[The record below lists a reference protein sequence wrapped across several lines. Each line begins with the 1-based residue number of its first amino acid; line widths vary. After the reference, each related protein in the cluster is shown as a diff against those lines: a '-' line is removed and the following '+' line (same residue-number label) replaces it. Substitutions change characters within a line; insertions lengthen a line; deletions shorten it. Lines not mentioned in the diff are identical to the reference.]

1 MNKTKR
7 FSFAVLFTVL
17 LFSQNNVL
25 ASNKKHKH
33 QNHKH
38 RSSASTLSTSGTD
51 SLSYTGP
58 LDDCLRSGRLYERVS
73 DLESVCTPNYVHYF
87 PRVDK
92 KIQAVVRN
100 KPKAIKI
107 GSFNLFHL
115 GDDQTPLK
123 NMKLM
128 AQVIDH
134 WDVVGVQEL
143 MPLPKDWSVAN
154 RQIDELLVD
163 EKGQLKTF
171 PYQDWDV
178 VKPGYLQLLE
188 ALREKDKSWALIM
201 QASAEGEGN
210 TGEMAGFFYRSSQVK
225 LKELSYC
232 PKDLSADIRGNFP
245 QQNLGCGLQVNPAD
259 RALMSRLPFVASF
272 QAGAFDFIAITA
284 HLRFHAAMDTGD
296 LAEQKK
302 AVCENALSAKCKI
315 QKDYI
320 GRFFET
326 MVTAKEMSVL
336 SKLDDDVIFMGDFNL
351 EMKRNNISMWKA
363 ALRPGPGAS
372 VYQTEKTTL
381 SLNNSGLAS
390 NYDHFVFNQENTPEC
405 KASSIRNFNYI
416 LPDKKSKDLLEMS
429 GFISQY
435 ARTDMQQK
443 FIAAKK
449 DNLDRMI
456 KPNKATN
463 PTAPRQLNEKEKA
476 EMLNKYDRALARLNQ
491 YKIGPA
497 FEMLSDHI
505 PIEMTCQIAE
515 QGN

>member
-1 MNKTKR
+1 MSKIKN
-7 FSFAVLFTVL
+7 FLLVAIAALV

-25 ASNKKHKH
+25 AYNKKNKH
-33 QNHKH
+33 QKNQH
-38 RSSASTLSTSGTD
+38 RSSASTMSTS
-51 SLSYTGP
+51 SSNILSYTGP

-92 KIQAVVRN
+92 NIQATIQNEIRS
-100 KPKAIKI
+100 IKI
-107 GSFNLFHL
+107 GSFNMFHL

-123 NMKLM
+123 NMKMM
-128 AQVIDH
+128 AQIIDH
-134 WDVVGVQEL
+134 WDVVGSQEL
-143 MPLPKDWSVAN
+143 MPLPKDWSIAN

-171 PYQDWDV
+171 PYQNWKV

-188 ALREKDKSWALIM
+188 ALRERDKSWALIM
-201 QASAEGEGN
+201 QATAEGEGN
-210 TGEMAGFFYRSSQVK
+210 TGEMAGFYYRSSRIK
-225 LKELSYC
+225 PKELSYC
-232 PKDLSADIRGNFP
+232 PKDLSADVRGNFP
-245 QQNLGCGLQVNPAD
+245 PQNLGCGLQVNPAD

-272 QAGAFDFIAITA
+272 QAGHFDFIAISA
-284 HLRFHAAMDTGD
+284 HLRFHATMDAGD

-302 AVCENALSAKCKI
+302 AVCENTLSAKCKI

-326 MVTAKEMSVL
+326 LVTAKEMSVL
-336 SKLDDDVIFMGDFNL
+336 SKIDDDVIFMGDFNL
-351 EMKRNNISMWKA
+351 EMKKNNLSMWKA
-363 ALRPGPGAS
+363 ALRPGPGVS
-372 VYQTEKTTL
+372 VYQNEKTTL

-416 LPDKKSKDLLEMS
+416 LPDKKSKDLIEMAGS
-429 GFISQY
+429 ISQY
-435 ARTDMQQK
+435 AQNVMQQK
-443 FIAAKK
+443 FIDEKK
-449 DNLDRMI
+449 NILVQMI

-463 PTAPRQLNEKEKA
+463 PTAPRQLNEKEKSD
-476 EMLNKYDRALARLNQ
+476 MINKYDRALVRLNQ

-515 QGN
+515 RGD